1 MVLEKWAYALI
12 IISVTRYH
20 GKKSRKGIPE
30 LWHHLL
36 SNGIVVTNICF
47 YFLTCCSNEG
57 TFKIK
62 IYFLVVF
69 WRCRDYVLEIFFI
82 LYQDYKQRGAY
93 ILTQAPLDNTVED
106 FWCMISQY
114 EIGTIVMLNSL
125 KEEKEVDFA
134 SYTYIP
140 KWGCS

>member
-1 MVLEKWAYALI
+1 MFF
-12 IISVTRYH
+12 
-20 GKKSRKGIPE
+20 GI
-30 LWHHLL
+30 LKC
-36 SNGIVVTNICF
+36 I
-47 YFLTCCSNEG
+47 
-57 TFKIK
+57 
-62 IYFLVVF
+62 
-69 WRCRDYVLEIFFI
+69 FI